1 MKTELQAL
9 MNDCD
14 AELVDIDSR
23 ITTMQALDTGK
34 KYLTQYAL
42 IRTCGT
48 IEYVYRSIVADF
60 FSQYGISQID
70 QYLDQHIRSGS
81 MSATYDNMKKLLKA
95 FDDGWER
102 TFKSNVDAHP
112 ECMRI
117 KSSISSLVNNR
128 HLFAHGKAPTATFSD
143 IKQYYSDAKT
153 LVQLFDQ
160 AVI

>member
-14 AELVDIDSR
+14 AELVDIDNR
-23 ITTMQALDTGK
+23 ITKMHALDRGK
-34 KYLTQYAL
+34 IYLTQYAL

-60 FSQYGISQID
+60 FTQFGISQID
-70 QYLDQHIRSGS
+70 QYIDQHVRSGS
-81 MSATYDNMKKLLKA
+81 MSATYDNMKSLLKS

-112 ECMRI
+112 EGLRI
-117 KSSISSLVNNR
+117 KASIRSLVNNR
-128 HLFAHGKAPTATFSD
+128 HQFAHGKAPTATFSD
-143 IKQYYSDAKT
+143 IKQYYSDAKI
-153 LVQLFDQ
+153 LIQIFDQ
-160 AVI
+160 TVV